1 MSRSLGFIG
10 LITVVAVGAVIYM
23 KQVQSATPAATQAE
37 GGGGNPRSSIDI
49 AGIKNDLLSIAQA
62 ERAHM
67 ASQGRYA
74 SLDELVS
81 AGELNLVKTRRPGW
95 TFSSDIGELNFKVMA
110 TYSGTAPAG
119 TPTRFIVDET
129 MSVRSE

>member
-10 LITVVAVGAVIYM
+10 LIIVVAIGAVIYM
-23 KQVQSATPAATQAE
+23 KQVQSASSPGAQAE
-37 GGGGNPRSSIDI
+37 GARANPRSTIDI
-49 AGIKNDLLSIAQA
+49 AGVKNDLLSMAQA

-67 ASQGRYA
+67 ASQGKYV

-95 TFSSDIGELNFKVMA
+95 TFSSDVGESTFKVTA
-110 TYSGTAPAG
+110 TYPAAAPG
-119 TPTRFIVDET
+119 ETPTRLVVDET
-129 MSVRSE
+129 GSVRTE